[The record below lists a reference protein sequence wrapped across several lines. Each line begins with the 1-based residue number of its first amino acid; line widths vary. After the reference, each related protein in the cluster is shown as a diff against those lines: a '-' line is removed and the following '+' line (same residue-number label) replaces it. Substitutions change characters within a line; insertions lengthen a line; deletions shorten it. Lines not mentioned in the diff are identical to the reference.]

1 MKLPLDPF
9 DQRAQLGRLLF
20 CDLAAADFGGQVWGR
35 KCSTIGRCIS
45 SGGGVAGFGH
55 WQTTGRTSSTGS
67 GLGLQAGSASAKV
80 SNAAA
85 VILADFIG
93 DLLLAGD
100 NAGQS
105 FGFHA
110 GGFGLRVL
118 VSALGGDVAGFG

>member
-1 MKLPLDPF
+1 LDK
-9 DQRAQLGRLLF
+9 RVQLDRLFFGDCAAGHVGFYVSGRNFLTR
-20 CDLAAADFGGQVWGR
+20 GGVIN
-35 KCSTIGRCIS
+35 SA
-45 SGGGVAGFGH
+45 GGVAGFGQLH
-55 WQTTGRTSSTGS
+55 TTGRTSSTGS
-67 GLGLQAGSASAKV
+67 GFGLQAGSASAKV

-85 VILADFIG
+85 VILTDFIG

-118 VSALGGDVAGFG
+118 VSALRGDVAGFG